1 VVRDGLLR
9 RASSGTVVTV
19 LRAPTST
26 LGDSKTAEEFRCGV
40 LFLVLCVEFVCWAMP
55 TARLV
60 PTGIDSIN
68 TG

>member
-26 LGDSKTAEEFRCGV
+26 QEGLETAEEFRCGV
-40 LFLVLCVEFVCWAMP
+40 LFFVLCVELCLLGYAYRTFGACGY
-55 TARLV
+55 RL
-60 PTGIDSIN
+60 N
-68 TG
+68 